1 MKKIIALILAGGE
14 GSRLSVLAQAR
25 AKPAVPFGG
34 IYRIIDFTLS
44 NAANSGIHHIGV
56 LTQYKPLSLME
67 HIGNGEAWGFFGRT
81 RRIKILPPRTG
92 KEDSDWYKG
101 TADAVRQNLD
111 FLDSYEYDAVLILS
125 GDHIYHMNY
134 SDMVKFHR
142 DRDADLTIATM
153 RVPIEEARHFGI
165 AQVDHHYRIIDWEE
179 KPKKPRSNLASMGIY
194 IFSRDFLHKAITKNA
209 GTDFGKHIIPDACQN
224 ARTYAFPFSGYW
236 RDVGTLKSYWQTNL
250 DLLSPEAGIDPGKW
264 KIYPNLDEKHRIGDR
279 PPTFVSSNATV
290 QNSLISHGCVI
301 EGNVINSILSPG
313 VYVQR
318 DTVIKDS
325 IIMSGCEIGVGARL
339 ERVILDKEVNIG
351 EGACIGEG
359 EAVPNEEKPH
369 LLEAGLTVIG
379 KHAHIPRKAHIGKHC
394 VIFPYVKIN
403 DFPAPILPSGATLKK
418 TEETKEPAEE
428 VE

>member
-1 MKKIIALILAGGE
+1 MKQTIGLILAGGE

-44 NAANSGIHHIGV
+44 NAANSGVHRLGV

-67 HIGNGEAWGFFGRT
+67 HLGAGDAWGFFGRT

-92 KEDSDWYKG
+92 KKDSDWYRG
-101 TADAVRQNLD
+101 TADAVRQNMD
-111 FLDSYEYDAVLILS
+111 FLESYPEYDTLLILS

-134 SDMVKFHR
+134 SEMVQFHR
-142 DRDADLTIATM
+142 ERHADLTIATM

-165 AQVDHHYRIIDWEE
+165 AQVDHDYRIIDWEE
-179 KPKKPRSNLASMGIY
+179 KPEKPKSNLASMGIY
-194 IFSRDFLHKAITKNA
+194 VFSLAFLRRAFQENP
-209 GTDFGKHIIPDACQN
+209 GPDFGKHIVPFACEH
-224 ARTYAFPFSGYW
+224 ADIYAFPFNGYW

-250 DLLSPEAGIDPGKW
+250 DLLSPETGIDPGGW

-279 PPTFVSSNATV
+279 PPTFMGSNATV
-290 QNSLISHGCVI
+290 RNSLISHGCII
-301 EGNVINSILSPG
+301 EGTVINSVLSPG

-318 DTVIKDS
+318 DTVIQES
-325 IIMSGCEIGVGARL
+325 IIMSGCEIGEGAWL
-339 ERVILDKEVNIG
+339 ERVILDKQVIVG
-351 EGACIGEG
+351 DGARIGEG
-359 EAVPNEEKPH
+359 EPVPNEEKPQ

-379 KHAHIPRKAHIGKHC
+379 KHVTIPNKAHIGKHC
-394 VIFPYVKIN
+394 VIFPHVKAEE
-403 DFPAPILPSGATLKK
+403 FPASIIPSGTTLKK
-418 TEETKEPAEE
+418 LEMLEE